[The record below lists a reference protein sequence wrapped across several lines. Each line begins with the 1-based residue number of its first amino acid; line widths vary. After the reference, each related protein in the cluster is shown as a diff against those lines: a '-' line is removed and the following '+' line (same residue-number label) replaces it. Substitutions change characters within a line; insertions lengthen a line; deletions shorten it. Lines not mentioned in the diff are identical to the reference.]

1 MTEEELLAYQ
11 EYLRQLEEER
21 KRKYRALREGL
32 VGIKGQLNTLKGN
45 LKSLE
50 NNLEN
55 LLFINDK
62 ILNQGEY
69 SKIKE
74 INANVL
80 NDIDNVIS
88 SVSSHC

>member
-21 KRKYRALREGL
+21 RRKYRQLRDGL
-32 VGIKGQLNTLKGN
+32 NNIKGQLTTLKSN

-55 LLFINDK
+55 LLLIDNK
-62 ILNQGEY
+62 IFTEGDY

-74 INANVL
+74 QNNNVL
-80 NDIDNVIS
+80 NDISGVIS
-88 SVSSHC
+88 SVSNHC